1 MTKFTINVNPCMS
14 RIRDAKIKPKPIKV
28 NEIKHMNTIASMIGI
43 GGSGID
49 DGSRGHDQYIYEGRP
64 FHAIGEFQRVTTL
77 ENLK

>member
-1 MTKFTINVNPCMS
+1 
-14 RIRDAKIKPKPIKV
+14 
-28 NEIKHMNTIASMIGI
+28 MIGI

-49 DGSRGHDQYIYEGRP
+49 DGSRGHDQYIYEERP